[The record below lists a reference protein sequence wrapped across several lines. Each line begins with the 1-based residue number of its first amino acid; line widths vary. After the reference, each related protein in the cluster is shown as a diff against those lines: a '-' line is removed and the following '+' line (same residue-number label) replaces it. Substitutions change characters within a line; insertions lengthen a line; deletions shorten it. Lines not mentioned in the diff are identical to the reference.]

1 MGNKLPSPIPS
12 YETALSQLNKIE
24 IEHIQKTFKLIG
36 KSEKHITQQS
46 FSSCELIK
54 CSMYV
59 RKYILPRLFHVIDT
73 KRDGLLDI
81 EEYISAIALFRIGST
96 EEKIMLLFLMYEPQ
110 KNGFLLCDNLRQM
123 LVDATIVIQKN
134 EPIDYKDKK
143 NHLDQLEHWIHEQ
156 LEISTCMTEMAL
168 QQFAQQQ
175 GKITLSEFVSF
186 VKVEGSIQQLLN
198 KLPQLIDN

>member
-12 YETALSQLNKIE
+12 YEIALSQLNKIE

-36 KSEKHITQQS
+36 KSEKNITPQC
-46 FSSCELIK
+46 FYSSDIIK
-54 CSMYV
+54 CSLYI

-73 KRDGLLDI
+73 KKDGVIDF
-81 EEYISAIALFRIGST
+81 EEYLSAIALFRIGTT

-110 KNGFLLCDNLRQM
+110 KNGFLLSDNLRQM
-123 LVDATIVIQKN
+123 LVDATIIIQKN
-134 EPIDYKDKK
+134 EPSDYKDKK
-143 NHLDQLEHWIHEQ
+143 NQLEQLEHWIHEQ

-175 GKITLSEFVSF
+175 GKITLSEFISF

>member
-12 YETALSQLNKIE
+12 YDIAIAQLNQIE
-24 IEHIQKTFKLIG
+24 IEHIQKAFKVIG
-36 KSEKHITQQS
+36 KSEKHITRQCFCTS
-46 FSSCELIK
+46 DLIK
-54 CSMYV
+54 CSLYV
-59 RKYILPRLFHVIDT
+59 RKYVLPRLFHVIDT
-73 KRDGLLDI
+73 KRDGVVDF
-81 EEYISAIALFRIGST
+81 EEYLSAIALFRVGST

-110 KNGFLLCDNLRQM
+110 KNGYLLGENLRLM

-134 EPIDYKDKK
+134 EPTDHKEKK

-175 GKITLSEFVSF
+175 GKISSSEFTSF
-186 VKVEGSIQQLLN
+186 LKVEGSLQQLLV
-198 KLPQLIDN
+198 KLPQLIDH

>member
-12 YETALSQLNKIE
+12 YETALLQLNKIE

-110 KNGFLLCDNLRQM
+110 KNGFLLSDNLRQM

-134 EPIDYKDKK
+134 EPVDYKDKK

-175 GKITLSEFVSF
+175 GKITLSEFVSY